1 MDYVTD
7 THALVWYLGGSPLL
21 GANARETFERAL
33 ADDGQI
39 IVPAICIAEL
49 VMLAEKRRVAI
60 DLDAIMRTL
69 RETAG
74 FVLASL
80 SSDVAVEIR
89 TFTQFND
96 MHDRLIVA
104 ETKARDATLITR
116 DEAITSSKIVP
127 IIW

>member
-7 THALVWYLGGSPLL
+7 THSLIWYLGGSALL
-21 GANARETFERAL
+21 GINARAAFERAL
-33 ADDGQI
+33 GGDGQI

-60 DLDAIMRTL
+60 DVDEIMRTL

-74 FVLASL
+74 FVLADL
-80 SSDVAVEIR
+80 SPDMAVQIR
-89 TFTQFND
+89 TFTQFSD
-96 MHDRLIVA
+96 IHDRLIVA

-116 DEAITSSKIVP
+116 DEAISSSKVVP
-127 IIW
+127 TIW

>member
-21 GANARETFERAL
+21 GANARAAFERAL
-33 ADDGQI
+33 GGDGQV

-60 DLDAIMRTL
+60 DVDHIMRTL
-69 RETAG
+69 RETSG
-74 FVLASL
+74 FVLSQL
-80 SSDVAVEIR
+80 SPEIAVNIR
-89 TFTQFND
+89 TLTEFGD

-104 ETKARDATLITR
+104 ETKVRNATLITR
-116 DEAITSSKIVP
+116 DEAITSSKVVP
-127 IIW
+127 TVW